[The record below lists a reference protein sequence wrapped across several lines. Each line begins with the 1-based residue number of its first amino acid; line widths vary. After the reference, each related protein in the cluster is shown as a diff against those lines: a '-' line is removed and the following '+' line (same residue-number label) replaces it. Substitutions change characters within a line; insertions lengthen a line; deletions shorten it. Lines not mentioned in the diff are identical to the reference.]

1 VSVCVN
7 LEFLRSRVPAEL
19 LEDLA
24 LLLGFCFDCGGSLG
38 VVDGEVVCEKCGRVW
53 GVENVDESVPFPE
66 DESGVDVH
74 FEGHWQPG
82 CSLAFLK
89 GIGDPTLDNCRGSG
103 LMRVLAKAPSGGED
117 LGIRARMIKLIA
129 QAEDPPQL
137 RRILARISQ
146 LLDKLGFRGSYELAN
161 YTGNLARKIVAF
173 ALVAH
178 IQVPTRMADAIVKHA
193 IQKLQLKTNM
203 NEQTL
208 NVKNENLKF
217 VEWFEESIQKFNLK
231 EACSR
236 RPNQP

>member
-1 VSVCVN
+1 VDVFVS
-7 LEFLRSRVPAEL
+7 LEFLRSRVPGDL

-38 VVDGEVVCEKCGRVW
+38 CKDGEVVCERCGRVW

-66 DESGVDVH
+66 DEGGVDVR

-82 CSLAFLK
+82 SSLAFLK
-89 GIGDPTLDNCRGSG
+89 GVGDPTLDNCRGRG

-129 QAEDPPQL
+129 QSEDPPQL

-146 LLDKLGFRGSYELAN
+146 LLDKLGFRGNHELAD

-173 ALVAH
+173 TLIAH

-193 IQKLQLKTNM
+193 LQKLQLKSNIDG
-203 NEQTL
+203 QTL
-208 NVKNENLKF
+208 DAKDEDLKF
-217 VEWFEESIQKFNLK
+217 VEWFEESIKEFKLK
-231 EACSR
+231 EAYSR

>member
-1 VSVCVN
+1 VDVCVS
-7 LEFLRSRVPAEL
+7 LEFLRSRVPADL

-24 LLLGFCFDCGGSLG
+24 LLLGFCFDCGGSLR
-38 VVDGEVVCEKCGRVW
+38 VVDGEVFCERCGRVW
-53 GVENVDESVPFPE
+53 GVENVDWSVPFPE

-82 CSLAFLK
+82 SSLAFLK
-89 GIGDPTLDNCRGSG
+89 GLGDPSLDNCRGRG

-146 LLDKLGFRGSYELAN
+146 LLDKLGFRGSHELAD
-161 YTGNLARKIVAF
+161 YTGKLARKIVAF
-173 ALVAH
+173 ALIAH
-178 IQVPTRMADAIVKHA
+178 IQVPMRMADAIVKHA
-193 IQKLQLKTNM
+193 LQKLQPKTSV

-208 NVKNENLKF
+208 DAKDDDLRFVK
-217 VEWFEESIQKFNLK
+217 WFEESMQKFKFK
-231 EACSR
+231 EASR
-236 RPNQP
+236 FNRDRT